1 MRVGRPYYYCY
12 RYKGNTE
19 TVPNQEQIENAT
31 TQFEREI
38 ANGVSLQNSQQPYF
52 EATVS
57 GDYWVEAHPFS
68 GAEEKELF
76 KKGTRVRVYE
86 KVNGYS
92 RIGSPQSYQWIE
104 DKVLTD
110 HKDL

>member
-12 RYKGNTE
+12 RYKGN
-19 TVPNQEQIENAT
+19 
-31 TQFEREI
+31 
-38 ANGVSLQNSQQPYF
+38 
-52 EATVS
+52 
-57 GDYWVEAHPFS
+57 WVEAHPFS

>member
-1 MRVGRPYYYCY
+1 M
-12 RYKGNTE
+12 
-19 TVPNQEQIENAT
+19 
-31 TQFEREI
+31 
-38 ANGVSLQNSQQPYF
+38 QNSQQPYF

-104 DKVLTD
+104 DKVLID